1 MPISRRTGKNSAR
14 NSPWVEHNT
23 MLKLFMTPG
32 SCTTGIHILL
42 EELDLLFEVQ
52 LVNLMAG
59 DHQSP
64 AFRTLNPKSTIPL
77 LVTDDGRAISEF
89 QAIAWW
95 LARSYPKAS
104 LLPATLDEEVRVLEV
119 MDYAVGTL
127 HMQGFARIFT
137 TEKFTPTATDY
148 EAVRQQGKTI
158 IEEGFAVI
166 DALLAD
172 TDYVVGKFSIADAA
186 LFYPEF
192 WAVHSNIALPPR
204 CAAHYRTM
212 LTRPAV
218 RRVLL
223 EEGYNPDR
231 QAQAVA

>member
-1 MPISRRTGKNSAR
+1 LADGK
-14 NSPWVEHNT
+14 T
-23 MLKLFMTPG
+23 MLKFYMTPG

-52 LVNLMAG
+52 LVNLLAG
-59 DHQSP
+59 DHQTP
-64 AFRTLNPKSTIPL
+64 AFRALNPKSSIPL
-77 LVTDDGRAISEF
+77 LITEDGRAISEF

-95 LARSYPKAS
+95 LARCYPKAG
-104 LLPATLDEEVRVLEV
+104 LLPATLEEEVRVLEV

-137 TEKFTPTATDY
+137 TDKFTPNPADHA
-148 EAVRQQGKTI
+148 AVQQQGKTI
-158 IEEGFAVI
+158 IVEAFAVL
-166 DALLAD
+166 DTVLAEH
-172 TDYVVGKFSIADAA
+172 DYVTGKFSIADAA

-192 WAVHSNIALPPR
+192 WAVYSNIPLPPR
-204 CAAHYRTM
+204 CAAHYQLM

-231 QAQAVA
+231 LAVA

>member
-1 MPISRRTGKNSAR
+1 MADTVR
-14 NSPWVEHNT
+14 
-23 MLKLFMTPG
+23 MLKFFMTPG

-52 LVNLMAG
+52 LVNLLAG
-59 DHQSP
+59 DHQSTE
-64 AFRTLNPKSTIPL
+64 FRALNPKSTIPL
-77 LVTDDGRAISEF
+77 LVTEDGRAISEF

-95 LARSYPKAS
+95 LARTYSRAG
-104 LLPATLDEEVRVLEV
+104 LLPTGLDEEVRVLEV

-137 TEKFTPTATDY
+137 AEKFTPNAA
-148 EAVRQQGKTI
+148 EQAAVQQQGQTI
-158 IEEGFAVI
+158 IAEAFAVVET
-166 DALLAD
+166 LLPD
-172 TDYVVGKFSIADAA
+172 NGYVLDEFSIADAA

-192 WAVHSNIALPPR
+192 WAVHSQIPLPPR
-204 CAAHYRTM
+204 CAAHYRKM

-218 RRVLL
+218 RRVLS

-231 QAQAVA
+231 QVLA